1 MSINLNGTTPAAPAG
16 STNVSWQRDGSG
28 NVSAYITSSAEL
40 TGDNVD
46 LTGQTA
52 NIAAT
57 NLEASPAGGLY
68 RISAVIVQTVQAST
82 SGTLPGIQ
90 ISWKDADSA
99 VTQTFNLTATNS
111 VNVVGTMAQ
120 AQMVISATAAIAI
133 TYATT
138 GYASVGGTALAY
150 ALHIRIEKY

>member
-1 MSINLNGTTPAAPAG
+1 MSINLNATTPAAPAG

-68 RISAVIVQTVQAST
+68 RVSVYIVQTVAGST
-82 SGTLPGIQ
+82 SGTLPSVQ
-90 ISWKDADSA
+90 ITFKDVDTAT
-99 VTQTFNLTATNS
+99 TQTITLTATNS
-111 VNVVGTMAQ
+111 ANVVGTLAQ
-120 AQMVISATAAIAI
+120 AQAVINATAAIAI
-133 TYATT
+133 TYSTT